1 MEAEQ
6 GSAETVPVAQKRFQG
21 PFLLLLA
28 EPSATDF
35 GLTLRAAPNPKDGTG
50 KVTQPPLAAS
60 GKHRQEC
67 LCHFGRPPALL
78 PPLKFEGALLH
89 RQNIIKA

>member
-1 MEAEQ
+1 MW
-6 GSAETVPVAQKRFQG
+6 GKKRFEE

-28 EPSATDF
+28 EPSATDV
-35 GLTLRAAPNPKDGTG
+35 GLTLRAVQNPNDGTG
-50 KVTQPPLAAS
+50 KVTQPLLAVS

-67 LCHFGRPPALL
+67 LCHLGGAPVLL

-89 RQNIIKA
+89 RQNIIEA